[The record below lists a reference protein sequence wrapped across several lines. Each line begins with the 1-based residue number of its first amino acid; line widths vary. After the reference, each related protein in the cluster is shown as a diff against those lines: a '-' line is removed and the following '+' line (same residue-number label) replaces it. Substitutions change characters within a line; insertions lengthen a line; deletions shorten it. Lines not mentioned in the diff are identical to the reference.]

1 MARIS
6 NREVGDL
13 VNKREQFVTNNGN
26 RVVYPVCQRAHT
38 FAEMAGTATLTD
50 RVISLIK
57 SLGIDVEV
65 QQEKL

>member
-1 MARIS
+1 
-6 NREVGDL
+6 
-13 VNKREQFVTNNGN
+13 
-26 RVVYPVCQRAHT
+26 VCQRAHT